1 MFLSVRAYVATFE
14 RVDGFDHI
22 WCGIYVVGGYPSPRC
37 FQFPIVGNTNM
48 ADIRMCEVRVIE
60 SSDIDSLSKQLI
72 AREGFIPLV
81 AAAT

>member
-1 MFLSVRAYVATFE
+1 MSQLLKELT
-14 RVDGFDHI
+14 DFDHI
-22 WCGIYVVGGYPSPRC
+22 WCGTYAVGSYPSPRC